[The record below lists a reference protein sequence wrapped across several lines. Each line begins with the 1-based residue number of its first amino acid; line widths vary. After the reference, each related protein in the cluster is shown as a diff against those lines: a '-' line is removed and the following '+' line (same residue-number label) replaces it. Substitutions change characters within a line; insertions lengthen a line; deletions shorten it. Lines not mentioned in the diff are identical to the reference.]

1 MRHSWPIALVLPLLA
16 ACQQTDAPPAESK
29 ASSSRAAAT
38 ASGAPSQAPQA
49 ATGGARKVEEQTE
62 LYNFDYAYPAQA
74 GAIQALK
81 AMLDGDVIEQ
91 RSALASQA
99 REGRDEAK
107 KSGYDFQPHDR
118 SVAWQVV
125 ADLPGWL
132 SLSATSGG
140 FSGGAHPNHG
150 FDAMVWDKAA
160 NQRRKASDLFQSPA
174 ALSKAIRAT
183 FCSEIDKQRAERRG
197 EPVIRDSDDPFS
209 ECIDPLESIVILG
222 SSNKRTFDRVG
233 ILVAPYEAGPYV
245 EGDYEVT
252 LPVTQAVLAAVRPE
266 YRSAFSL
273 KR

>member
-1 MRHSWPIALVLPLLA
+1 MRECWPIALVLPLLA
-16 ACQQTDAPPAESK
+16 ACQQNDAPPAVPK
-29 ASSSRAAAT
+29 GDSSPVAAAT
-38 ASGAPSQAPQA
+38 ATPSQAPQVPV
-49 ATGGARKVEEQTE
+49 GGARSVEEETE
-62 LYNFDYAYPAQA
+62 LYNFDYTYPAQA
-74 GAIQALK
+74 GAIPALK
-81 AMLDGDVIEQ
+81 AILDGDVVEQ
-91 RSALASQA
+91 RTALASQA
-99 REGRDEAK
+99 RESRDEAK
-107 KSGYDFQPHDR
+107 KSGFDFQPHDR
-118 SVAWQVV
+118 SVGWQVV
-125 ADLPGWL
+125 ADLPAWL

-140 FSGGAHPNHG
+140 FSGGAHPYHG

-174 ALSKAIRAT
+174 ALSKAIRAP
-183 FCSEIDKQRAERRG
+183 FCREIDKQRAERRG
-197 EPVIRDSDDPFS
+197 EPVKRDSDDPFS
-209 ECIDPLESIVILG
+209 ECIDPMESIVILG